1 MQQDVGCRFR
11 SARPLSS
18 LLYEYFYENAIY
30 RVGRADSSLRSS
42 STVQPR
48 CYCSRAD
55 RDGDEGKRN
64 GRGEE
69 VARKKGGWGI
79 GRVICTCTYCTYAEE
94 KWAFPSE
101 FRRFLRTHFH
111 RARARPFNFNR
122 LPIFPRSIPPRGDPK
137 GHRGPAR
144 LITFYYPNNI
154 FIGMPDRTFFTRA
167 HNFVKYNRYRPCGN
181 FNSSRNV

>member
-64 GRGEE
+64 AGGGEGGGGEE
-69 VARKKGGWGI
+69 E
-79 GRVICTCTYCTYAEE
+79 GRMGHRESDMHTYVLYVREE

-101 FRRFLRTHFH
+101 FRQFLRTST
-111 RARARPFNFNR
+111 ARA
-122 LPIFPRSIPPRGDPK
+122 SI
-137 GHRGPAR
+137 
-144 LITFYYPNNI
+144 
-154 FIGMPDRTFFTRA
+154 
-167 HNFVKYNRYRPCGN
+167 
-181 FNSSRNV
+181 